1 MDKTDTVGD
10 GRDRALARKTTGTPG
25 RPAGAKTGT
34 RTNGKPETPGTTS
47 KTGPQTG
54 PQKGPQTEPKTGTTP
69 ALPETAATP
78 PKPNEPDDKGP
89 GAATPEAASAAKT
102 DAAEGPAKP
111 RPASAAVDLGTT
123 ARPAAAAPGTS
134 GVPAVKRATRSEE
147 TAGAET
153 AQAKPAQAKPAQSSP
168 GQSSPAQAKPAPS
181 EAAGSSKPR
190 DPATATT
197 TPPQPAPRRSGGL
210 GAGLIGGLIGAGLV
224 LGAGWL
230 WLDRNPRADEFDTR
244 LAALERDT
252 APLADEIEGLRG
264 ETETR
269 LSEIDA
275 RLGAAETGLS
285 DIGARLDASADDLG
299 TRLSA
304 LDARLTETEA
314 NAGPDGTL
322 AREAVAR
329 WQGEVDAL
337 RADLEAQAR
346 EIAAMAEE
354 AAQQVSEAE
363 RTAEQIEAEAATV
376 AARARARATL
386 AEIEAALETGEPYPA
401 LLEELQA
408 TAPAE
413 IPAALTAPA
422 SEGVASRA
430 ELIEAFPE
438 PARAAL
444 ATARREGLSGEEGG
458 RVAGF
463 FRDTLQLRSTAPGA
477 GATTDAVLSR
487 AEAALRDGRLA
498 EALSEIETLPEPVRA
513 AMSDWIAPA
522 RTRAEALAAADT
534 LSQSLTEN

>member
-1 MDKTDTVGD
+1 M
-10 GRDRALARKTTGTPG
+10 ARKTTGTPG

-34 RTNGKPETPGTTS
+34 RTNGKPETPGATS
-47 KTGPQTG
+47 
-54 PQKGPQTEPKTGTTP
+54 GTTP
-69 ALPETAATP
+69 ETGTSPAAPGTAPTP
-78 PKPNEPDDKGP
+78 PKTDDKGP
-89 GAATPEAASAAKT
+89 SAPTPETASAAKSE
-102 DAAEGPAKP
+102 AGSEGSAKP
-111 RPASAAVDLGTT
+111 RPASAAVDIGTT
-123 ARPAAAAPGTS
+123 SRTTSSTAAAPSSAG
-134 GVPAVKRATRSEE
+134 GVPAVKRAARSEE
-147 TAGAET
+147 SAGTENT
-153 AQAKPAQAKPAQSSP
+153 QAKPAA
-168 GQSSPAQAKPAPS
+168 S
-181 EAAGSSKPR
+181 ETAAAKPR
-190 DPATATT
+190 DPATAATT
-197 TPPQPAPRRSGGL
+197 ALAPRKSGGL
-210 GAGLIGGLIGAGLV
+210 GAGLIGGLISAGLV

-269 LSEIDA
+269 LSDIDT
-275 RLGAAETGLS
+275 RLGTTETGLA
-285 DIGARLDASADDLG
+285 DLTARLDASASDLDA
-299 TRLSA
+299 RLDT
-304 LDARLTETEA
+304 LGARLTETEA

-329 WQGEVDAL
+329 WQSEVDAL
-337 RADLEAQAR
+337 RDDLAAQAA
-346 EIAAMAEE
+346 EIATMAER
-354 AAQQVSEAE
+354 AAQEVSAAE
-363 RTAEQIEAEAATV
+363 RTAEEIEAEAAAV

-438 PARAAL
+438 PARTAL

-463 FRDTLQLRSTAPGA
+463 FRDTLQLRSTAPGE
-477 GATTDAVLSR
+477 GGTTDAVLSR
-487 AEAALRDGRLA
+487 AEAALRDGRLT
-498 EALSEIETLPEPVRA
+498 EALSEIEALPEPVRE